1 MKILIVNA
9 GSSSLKYQ
17 LIDMEDESTLAKG
30 LVERIGMGVPGHANM
45 KVNDKTV
52 CDVEEPIEDHVKA
65 CHLMLGFLTDPEK
78 GVVKDMKEI
87 GAVGHRVL
95 HGGSKFTESVIIND
109 TVMDAIA
116 ENIPLGPLHNP
127 ANLMGIKA
135 CQEVMPG
142 TPMVAVFDT
151 AFHQTMPPKAYMY
164 GVPYEYYE
172 RLHVRHYGFHGT
184 SHRYVSK
191 RAAEFLGK
199 KPEELR
205 IITCHLGNGS
215 SLAAVAYG
223 KCVDTSMG
231 ITPLEGMIMG
241 TRSGVMDPAVVQY
254 ICNNDHI
261 SVDEML
267 NICNKKSGLLGIS
280 GLSNDM
286 RDIDKAAAEGHP
298 RAKLAWDMLVY
309 GIRKYIGSYTA
320 AMNGVDA
327 IVFTAGIGEN
337 TNGLRWDVMQ
347 GFEYMGAKMDK
358 EKNDALIPG
367 KAHDADISAADSQ
380 VKILVIPTNEEIAI
394 ARDTLEL
401 VTKA

>member
-17 LIDMEDESTLAKG
+17 LIDMDNEETLAKG
-30 LVERIGMGVPGHANM
+30 IVERIGMGVDGHADM
-45 KVNDKTV
+45 KVNGQTV
-52 CDVEEPIEDHVKA
+52 CDVVEPIEDHVKA

-95 HGGSKFTESVIIND
+95 HGGNKFSESVIIDD
-109 TVMDAIA
+109 TVLAAI
-116 ENIPLGPLHNP
+116 EEFIPLGPLHNP

-172 RLHVRHYGFHGT
+172 RLHVRRYGFHGT
-184 SHRYVSK
+184 SHRFVSK
-191 RAAEFLGK
+191 HAAEFMGK
-199 KPEELR
+199 KPEEVKM
-205 IITCHLGNGS
+205 ITCHLGNGS

-241 TRSGVMDPAVVQY
+241 TRSGVMDPA
-254 ICNNDHI
+254 
-261 SVDEML
+261 
-267 NICNKKSGLLGIS
+267 
-280 GLSNDM
+280 
-286 RDIDKAAAEGHP
+286 
-298 RAKLAWDMLVY
+298 
-309 GIRKYIGSYTA
+309 
-320 AMNGVDA
+320 
-327 IVFTAGIGEN
+327 
-337 TNGLRWDVMQ
+337 
-347 GFEYMGAKMDK
+347 
-358 EKNDALIPG
+358 
-367 KAHDADISAADSQ
+367 
-380 VKILVIPTNEEIAI
+380 
-394 ARDTLEL
+394 
-401 VTKA
+401 